1 MDDLK
6 TMLYFT
12 LLSGS
17 AALATSGLALAEME
31 NPHQHHHMMMAESIA
46 YQSTLADYEVPDVKL
61 VDVQGA
67 PVSLREDLADD
78 APVMLNFIFT
88 SCTSICPV
96 MSSTFQQVQQQLGE
110 ESGKVRM
117 VSISIDPEQDT
128 PARLQA
134 YADRYQAGPNWQM
147 LTGTVENSIA
157 VQRAFDAY
165 RGDKMNHAPAT
176 YLRAGGAGSPWLRL
190 DGFASASDIISEYRK
205 LARHP

>member
-78 APVMLNFIFT
+78 ARGLGG
-88 SCTSICPV
+88 
-96 MSSTFQQVQQQLGE
+96 GE
-110 ESGKVRM
+110 EAAVGDQR
-117 VSISIDPEQDT
+117 
-128 PARLQA
+128 R
-134 YADRYQAGPNWQM
+134 
-147 LTGTVENSIA
+147 TG
-157 VQRAFDAY
+157 RC
-165 RGDKMNHAPAT
+165 
-176 YLRAGGAGSPWLRL
+176 
-190 DGFASASDIISEYRK
+190 
-205 LARHP
+205 